1 MCQPRSRGRGRPRK
15 EDSVSSDCET
25 VQTPA
30 RSNPERR
37 ARIHHDALAPASAAD
52 DVTPSTTTFVS
63 DDHSQHV
70 SGSQAQI
77 LKILEVMNCE
87 DGYESSVRRLPNI
100 DVRRRV
106 QHENDL
112 DAATLQRIDIVFRKG
127 IKAWARMLLPH
138 MKVID
143 GISYKNAG

>member
-1 MCQPRSRGRGRPRK
+1 MLHVPTPFARSRGRPRK

-37 ARIHHDALAPASAAD
+37 ARIHPDALAPASAAD

-77 LKILEVMNCE
+77 LKVLEVMNCE
-87 DGYESSVRRLPNI
+87 DGYESSVLESWG
-100 DVRRRV
+100 V
-106 QHENDL
+106 
-112 DAATLQRIDIVFRKG
+112 
-127 IKAWARMLLPH
+127 
-138 MKVID
+138 
-143 GISYKNAG
+143 Y

>member
-37 ARIHHDALAPASAAD
+37 ARIHPDALAPASAAD

-63 DDHSQHV
+63 DDHSQHACV
-70 SGSQAQI
+70 WIASADF
-77 LKILEVMNCE
+77 E
-87 DGYESSVRRLPNI
+87 
-100 DVRRRV
+100 
-106 QHENDL
+106 
-112 DAATLQRIDIVFRKG
+112 G
-127 IKAWARMLLPH
+127 IGGNEL
-138 MKVID
+138 
-143 GISYKNAG
+143 